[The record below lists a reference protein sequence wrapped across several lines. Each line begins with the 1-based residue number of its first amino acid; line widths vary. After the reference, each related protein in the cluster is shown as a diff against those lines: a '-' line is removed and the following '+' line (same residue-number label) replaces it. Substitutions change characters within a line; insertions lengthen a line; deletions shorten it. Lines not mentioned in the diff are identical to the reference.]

1 MANILIRTCWN
12 TNHYQAPSGVGH
24 LAETQINYVSN
35 ESYSVEEQNFNKDE
49 LVDVFCIATSV
60 QISNL

>member
-12 TNHYQAPSGVGH
+12 TNHYQAPSSVGH

-35 ESYSVEEQNFNKDE
+35 EGYSVEERNFNKDE
-49 LVDVFCIATSV
+49 LVDDFI
-60 QISNL
+60 

>member
-12 TNHYQAPSGVGH
+12 TNHYQAPSCVGH

-35 ESYSVEEQNFNKDE
+35 EGYSVEERNFNKDE
-49 LVDVFCIATSV
+49 LVDDFYRAISA

>member
-12 TNHYQAPSGVGH
+12 TNHYQAPAGVGH

-35 ESYSVEEQNFNKDE
+35 EGYSVEERNFNKDE
-49 LVDVFCIATSV
+49 LVDDFYRAISA

>member
-35 ESYSVEEQNFNKDE
+35 EGHSVEERNFNKDE
-49 LVDVFCIATSV
+49 LVDDFYRAISA